1 MGEIAQGPR
10 RAADTGLDPVSVR
23 LSTDTIG
30 PVWWKSGCRKR
41 AYGICKYGEQAK
53 SPYESMTLIRKIK
66 KGFWQLLSIIKNR
79 NFSLLF
85 FLHFNPNKNSIFA
98 ISVRITLKNTDL
110 YSVFAV
116 GAASQFWTNCK
127 HTGNNVHERLRF
139 AWAWFRCMCKG
150 VQTREAVAWISPR
163 ILFASTHPNMDRPSF
178 GPADSGAEWAS

>member
-53 SPYESMTLIRKIK
+53 SPYESMTLIRKNK

-79 NFSLLF
+79 NFSLQF
-85 FLHFNPNKNSIFA
+85 FF
-98 ISVRITLKNTDL
+98 TLIRTKIL
-110 YSVFAV
+110 SLQYPQ
-116 GAASQFWTNCK
+116 GLLWK
-127 HTGNNVHERLRF
+127 
-139 AWAWFRCMCKG
+139 
-150 VQTREAVAWISPR
+150 
-163 ILFASTHPNMDRPSF
+163 ILFYIAFLLLEPLRNSGQIVNTQVTTCMSAYVLRGRDSVVYLQGRP
-178 GPADSGAEWAS
+178 ET